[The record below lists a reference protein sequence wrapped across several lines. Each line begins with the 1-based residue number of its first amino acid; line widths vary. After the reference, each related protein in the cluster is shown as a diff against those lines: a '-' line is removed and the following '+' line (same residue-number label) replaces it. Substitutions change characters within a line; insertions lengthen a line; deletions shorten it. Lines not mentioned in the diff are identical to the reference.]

1 MKVGVNAPIF
11 FADKLGCK
19 LFYTYLYNM
28 LKIII
33 AQFPSKCHASK
44 KRLKKGDTIIYDVVR
59 KVAYHPSH
67 APKQTYGD
75 DGRVISN

>member
-1 MKVGVNAPIF
+1 
-11 FADKLGCK
+11 
-19 LFYTYLYNM
+19 M

-33 AQFPSKCHASK
+33 AQFPSKCHSSK
-44 KRLKKGDTIIYDVVR
+44 KRLKKGDTIVYDVVR

-67 APKQTYGD
+67 APKQSYGD

>member
-1 MKVGVNAPIF
+1 
-11 FADKLGCK
+11 
-19 LFYTYLYNM
+19 M

-44 KRLKKGDTIIYDVVR
+44 KRLNKGDTIVYDVIR

-67 APKQTYGD
+67 APRQTYSD
-75 DGRVISN
+75 DGKIQLN

>member
-1 MKVGVNAPIF
+1 
-11 FADKLGCK
+11 
-19 LFYTYLYNM
+19 M

-44 KRLKKGDTIIYDVVR
+44 KRLKKGDTIVYDVVR

-67 APKQTYGD
+67 TPKQNYDD
-75 DGRVISN
+75 DGSIKLN